1 MAKSKLSEFKQLIA
15 EMNESELRE
24 ELMKLYNKI
33 PTVKEL
39 YNQDL
44 MTEEERQEVLQTYK
58 DRIYKEYWTPKGNP
72 KSPNNSKIKT
82 IVGEY
87 EKTAVFP
94 YDIIDLLL
102 FRVET
107 TTDFANQFGGAS
119 DGTYNGAITSF
130 KKAMKLMNDNNLRA
144 HFEIQCKEIF
154 KAGNLDYWYIMEL
167 EELFEEGIFDEHE
180 EID

>member
-1 MAKSKLSEFKQLIA
+1 VAKSKLSEFKQLIA
-15 EMNESELRE
+15 EMNEEELRA

-44 MTEEERQEVLQTYK
+44 MTEEERQELLKTYK
-58 DRIYKEYWTPKGNP
+58 ARIYKEYWTPKGNP
-72 KSPNNSKIKT
+72 KSPNNTNIKN
-82 IVGEY
+82 IIGEY

-102 FRVET
+102 YRVET
-107 TTDFANQFGGAS
+107 TTDFANEFGGAS
-119 DGTYNGAITSF
+119 DGTYNGSITSF
-130 KKAMKLMNDNNLRA
+130 KKAVKLMNENNLRS

-154 KAGNLDYWYIMEL
+154 KANNIDYWYIEQL
-167 EELFEEGIFDEHE
+167 EDIFDEG
-180 EID
+180 EIDDEG